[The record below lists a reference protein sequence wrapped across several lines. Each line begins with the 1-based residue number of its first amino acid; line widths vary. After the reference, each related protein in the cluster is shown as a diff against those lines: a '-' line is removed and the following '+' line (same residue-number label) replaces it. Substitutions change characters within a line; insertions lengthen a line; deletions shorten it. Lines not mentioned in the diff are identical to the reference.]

1 MRTSGAGP
9 ENAFKFQ
16 IYSGSLTHSLTR
28 SLFLPSVME
37 RVSGKRKREEEGRVE
52 AVLRCFYE
60 AEDVGRALDQLE
72 ALLTQWMSS
81 AVSEGVSEGV
91 SGVEVLL
98 RPELLA
104 RLSVR

>member
-1 MRTSGAGP
+1 
-9 ENAFKFQ
+9 
-16 IYSGSLTHSLTR
+16 
-28 SLFLPSVME
+28 
-37 RVSGKRKREEEGRVE
+37 
-52 AVLRCFYE
+52 VLRCFYE

-72 ALLTQWMSS
+72 ALLTQWTSS
-81 AVSEGVSEGV
+81 AVSEGVREGV